1 MHFRISVN
9 EGFVSGHKF
18 WVRRSNLSFLQVAG
32 SEVEEEEEEEEGETD
47 RKRGSFLVTV
57 TDIGFWD

>member
-1 MHFRISVN
+1 MD
-9 EGFVSGHKF
+9 KF

-32 SEVEEEEEEEEGETD
+32 SEVEEEEEEEEEVETD

>member
-1 MHFRISVN
+1 MGEKKQFIFLTS
-9 EGFVSGHKF
+9 S
-18 WVRRSNLSFLQVAG
+18 RRWRRWRRKKEE
-32 SEVEEEEEEEEGETD
+32 EVEEETD